1 MPYIPNTS
9 RTLSDLNYT
18 GKSKMHSRIS
28 IKSTCKNMDLGEGV
42 DWVLLGFWLVG
53 LVWGGVLHGE
63 GVFVVF
69 LILFLKCAVHISAK
83 SAAHINEAAWVL

>member
-9 RTLSDLNYT
+9 RILCDLNYT

-42 DWVLLGFWLVG
+42 GWVLLGFCLVG
-53 LVWGGVLHGE
+53 LVWGVGLQGE
-63 GVFVVF
+63 GVFAGF
-69 LILFLKCAVHISAK
+69 FNLISQMYCPHFSQVSCSYQ
-83 SAAHINEAAWVL
+83 